1 MKVGRTGTCSSDWS
15 CILIPRFF
23 AVNVVRILSHDR
35 LIPEFPPFRPLE
47 DSMDEQPKHAILF
60 AATILAARKL
70 NEIGVRSC
78 PARECAISDAIENAK
93 RILEMIDE
101 RWPSRTD

>member
-47 DSMDEQPKHAILF
+47 DSMDEQPK
-60 AATILAARKL
+60 ARNPFCRKDL
-70 NEIGVRSC
+70 SSTETQRNRCQV
-78 PARECAISDAIENAK
+78 
-93 RILEMIDE
+93 M
-101 RWPSRTD
+101 PSA